1 MPWGGQWYAPEDHDN
16 GKAYEA
22 NSGSYYGS
30 FADMAEKKPQL
41 VNRAC
46 MTYTTNFGSQVLQT
60 QFWDQLINNYNKSN
74 SRDEA
79 SKKWSWENGVEKS
92 QAGQSSDKDDRS
104 SHSRYY
110 ASYTRVDLFIKLGSR
125 FEKNWKG

>member
-1 MPWGGQWYAPEDHDN
+1 
-16 GKAYEA
+16 
-22 NSGSYYGS
+22 
-30 FADMAEKKPQL
+30 MAEKKPQL

-79 SKKWSWENGVEKS
+79 SKKWS
-92 QAGQSSDKDDRS
+92 
-104 SHSRYY
+104 
-110 ASYTRVDLFIKLGSR
+110 
-125 FEKNWKG
+125 